1 MRLTVN
7 GEHRDVPDGATVQA
21 LLEHLQLEQGPV
33 AVEVNREIV
42 PRAEHRARA
51 LSGGDVIE
59 IVHLVGG
66 G

>member
-1 MRLTVN
+1 MRVTVN
-7 GEHRDVPDGATVQA
+7 GETKELADGSTVHAMLVELA
-21 LLEHLQLEQGPV
+21 LTEGPV

-42 PRAEHRARA
+42 PRATHASHLVRE
-51 LSGGDVIE
+51 GDVIE